1 MWAIEEPYILIRY
14 KKNRS
19 VSFRDTIV
27 SFWDNKIYLSIN
39 ILSTYRI
46 NLGAY
51 FPSSIST
58 KPLRRIDLL
67 NYRILYRGDYGML
80 LVSIIQLFH
89 NIVQA
94 ILLLILAILFFG
106 TNFGR
111 LNTDSLK
118 SVIDKKDFW
127 FESQIKNFG

>member
-1 MWAIEEPYILIRY
+1 
-14 KKNRS
+14 
-19 VSFRDTIV
+19 
-27 SFWDNKIYLSIN
+27 
-39 ILSTYRI
+39 
-46 NLGAY
+46 
-51 FPSSIST
+51 
-58 KPLRRIDLL
+58 
-67 NYRILYRGDYGML
+67 ML

-118 SVIDKKDFW
+118 SVIDKKDF
-127 FESQIKNFG
+127 